1 MELIKIYKFNLKL
14 DQLEKSEDISK
25 VVDKLLL
32 SINEEQ
38 IYSNE
43 ISEYI
48 KNYFENKRNKSH
60 NKKQNKILNNY
71 CYQSEI
77 LQKIMFSNNNKKK
90 IKDRNLVNDKSNII
104 NKINRSVFVSLNK
117 NRNRKNHRKSGENME
132 EKYNSMVKSILNMSR
147 ESFNEKEYN
156 YMSIINKRNMKR
168 IASGK
173 ISTPTIF
180 KSKSLF
186 INKNGKNINLQKY
199 LNQLSRDT
207 SFIKDNLSIKKSP
220 HSLEKFAII
229 DLKKNTTFKKN
240 DDILSKDDSFHKLT
254 NKISIFASIKLIN
267 SKSLIKNHRIN
278 SAKDRKEQ
286 YRNDRAK
293 YIIKNTRLLFT
304 KNKNLDKIVRKK
316 KSK

>member
-1 MELIKIYKFNLKL
+1 M
-14 DQLEKSEDISK
+14 
-25 VVDKLLL
+25 
-32 SINEEQ
+32 
-38 IYSNE
+38 
-43 ISEYI
+43 
-48 KNYFENKRNKSH
+48 
-60 NKKQNKILNNY
+60 
-71 CYQSEI
+71 C
-77 LQKIMFSNNNKKK
+77 
-90 IKDRNLVNDKSNII
+90 
-104 NKINRSVFVSLNK
+104 VSLNK

-156 YMSIINKRNMKR
+156 YMSIINKRNTKR

-173 ISTPTIF
+173 IPAPTIF
-180 KSKSLF
+180 KSKSFF

-199 LNQLSRDT
+199 LNQLSMYT
-207 SFIKDNLSIKKSP
+207 SFFKDNLSIKKSP